1 MQIRELDLLLHNDG
15 LEIPRLASTLEYFA
29 EMGNIP
35 SKALFRLNL
44 ALDELL
50 TNVISYGYPE
60 PRLGEIGVRVRYDGN
75 RIEVRLA
82 DDALAFDPF
91 SVPEPDTTSNTEDRP
106 IGGLGVHFVRTL
118 MDEVSYCREGR
129 QNVVTIAL
137 NVPAATQAANGR

>member
-1 MQIRELDLLLHNDG
+1 MQIRELELLLRNDG

-29 EMGNIP
+29 EIGNIP

-60 PRLGEIGVRVRYDGN
+60 ARVGEIGVRVRFDGN

-91 SVPEPDTTSNTEDRP
+91 SVPEPDLTSGIDERP
-106 IGGLGVHFVRTL
+106 VGGLGVHFVRTL
-118 MDEVSYCREGR
+118 MDEVSYCREGQ
-129 QNVVTIAL
+129 QNIVTIAL
-137 NVPAATQAANGR
+137 NVPAAVQAINAR

>member
-1 MQIRELDLLLHNDG
+1 MLIRELDLLLNNDG

-29 EMGNIP
+29 EVGNIP

-60 PRLGEIGVRVRYDGN
+60 QRVGEIRIRVRFDGN

-91 SVPEPDTTSNTEDRP
+91 SVPDPDISSSLDERP

-118 MDEVSYCREGR
+118 MDEVSYSREGR
-129 QNVVTIAL
+129 ENIVVIAL
-137 NVPAATQAANGR
+137 NVPATQAANGR

>member
-1 MQIRELDLLLHNDG
+1 MLIRELDLLLHNDG

-29 EMGNIP
+29 EVGNIP

-60 PRLGEIGVRVRYDGN
+60 QRVGEIRIRVRFDGS

-91 SVPEPDTTSNTEDRP
+91 SVPDPDVSSGLDERP

-118 MDEVSYCREGR
+118 MDEVSYSREGR
-129 QNVVTIAL
+129 ENIVIIAL
-137 NVPAATQAANGR
+137 NVPAAQAANGR

>member
-1 MQIRELDLLLHNDG
+1 MLIRELDLSLDDDG

-29 EMGNIP
+29 EVGNIP
-35 SKALFRLNL
+35 AKALFRLNL

-50 TNVISYGYPE
+50 TNVISYGYPDE
-60 PRLGEIGVRVRYDGN
+60 RAGEIRVRVRFDGS

-91 SVPEPDTTSNTEDRP
+91 SVPEPDLSSSLDDRP

-118 MDEVSYCREGR
+118 MDEVSYRREGR
-129 QNVVTIAL
+129 ENIVTIAL
-137 NVPAATQAANGR
+137 NVPIVQPGNGR